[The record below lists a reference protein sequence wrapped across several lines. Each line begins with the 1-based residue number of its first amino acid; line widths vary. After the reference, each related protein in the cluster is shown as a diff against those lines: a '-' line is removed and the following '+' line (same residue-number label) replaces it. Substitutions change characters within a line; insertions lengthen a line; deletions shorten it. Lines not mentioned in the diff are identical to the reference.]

1 MNTLLARF
9 WLPLT
14 LTGIGL
20 GTSGMAAPPAVKG
33 AAPMAGDITI
43 IDTGD
48 AYVPG
53 YRITVGS
60 AGELRAVSFAR
71 NGGPTIRRQD
81 QMTPENHKRLLAD
94 LAKAAPVNA
103 IPTGITATPFGRRR
117 RRIQTPP
124 PRQIYGAQIFVVYQK
139 RTSPNLRMAAS
150 GAGKTVYQDIKQVM
164 QVLGMPVPD
173 VP

>member
-1 MNTLLARF
+1 MNSLLARF

-33 AAPMAGDITI
+33 AAPVAGDITI

-53 YRITVGS
+53 YRITVGP
-60 AGELRAVSFAR
+60 AGELRAASFAR
-71 NGGPTIRRQD
+71 NGGPTIRRRD
-81 QMTPENHKRLLAD
+81 QMTPEVHRRFLAD

-103 IPTGITATPFGRRR
+103 IPTGMVMSRGRRR
-117 RRIQTPP
+117 RRVQTPP
-124 PRQIYGAQIFVVYQK
+124 PRPVYGAQIFVVYQK

-150 GAGKTVYQDIKQVM
+150 RAGKTLYQDIKQIMSIVR
-164 QVLGMPVPD
+164 LPVPN